1 MNEIQELIESHEP
14 LSIEMENLQSALL
27 PKEAELESRETS
39 EQLNCTE
46 TILMNEIRELKERR
60 ELLTVEME
68 RVQTEMLPLETAL
81 ESPEVIEQDREREVR
96 DQYNERKRKFDSL
109 DLEIHT
115 LNRKIHR
122 RENLTNRK
130 TLMTGYMDS
139 MANWKADEQE
149 LNEKRLSLSIRL
161 DQVRQQAQ
169 EDLAKARQA
178 ETDAA
183 TAYAQ
188 AVAWGD
194 TEGEISANADAQKA
208 AKSLT
213 TATEHH
219 RRQLLIITALEQ
231 EIVIVDK
238 HITEAQQEHKKI
250 ERDAIRLAHMFLEEQ
265 WNEAANALFDVGGK
279 LWATYNLLDHDQIG
293 LMKLVI
299 PEQGENFH
307 SWKWQEL
314 SERARQHNMQ
324 DLLAI

>member
-1 MNEIQELIESHEP
+1 
-14 LSIEMENLQSALL
+14 
-27 PKEAELESRETS
+27 
-39 EQLNCTE
+39 
-46 TILMNEIRELKERR
+46 MNEIRELKERR